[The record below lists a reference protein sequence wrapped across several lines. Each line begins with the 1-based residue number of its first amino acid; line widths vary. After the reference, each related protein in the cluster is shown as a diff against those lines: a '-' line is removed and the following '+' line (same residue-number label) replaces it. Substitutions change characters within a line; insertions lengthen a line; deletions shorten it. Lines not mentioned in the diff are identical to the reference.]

1 MGLLKWA
8 LIALVISV
16 LAGAFGYTKLE
27 HGATKVAKLLFFV
40 FLLIF
45 ILILIAAVL
54 GGEAI
59 L

>member
-16 LAGAFGYTKLE
+16 LAGSFKYTKLE
-27 HGATKVAKLLFFV
+27 HGADKVAKTLFFV

>member
-1 MGLLKWA
+1 MALLKWA
-8 LIALVISV
+8 LIALVIPL
-16 LAGAFGYTKLE
+16 LACAFGYTKLE
-27 HGATKVAKLLFFV
+27 HGAAKVAKLLFFV

>member
-16 LAGAFGYTKLE
+16 LAGAFAYTKLE
-27 HGATKVAKLLFFV
+27 HGAAKVAKLLFFV